1 MNRKSLIT
9 IVNIG
14 NRKIDFRPNRFEF
27 NDSEKTYEKL
37 KQARKDCVSWQQL
50 VWGKQSTVDRLKCV
64 QKKHDPNRLFI
75 CWGCIVEPI
84 DDDEEEE
91 DDVCEQI
98 KNPNDEL

>member
-1 MNRKSLIT
+1 M
-9 IVNIG
+9 
-14 NRKIDFRPNRFEF
+14 
-27 NDSEKTYEKL
+27 
-37 KQARKDCVSWQQL
+37 
-50 VWGKQSTVDRLKCV
+50 WGKQSTVDRLKCV

-98 KNPNDEL
+98 KKPNDEL